1 MIIGV
6 ALIRAFSL
14 GQSLCEGKAGRMF
27 EAASLCCQRMFRNIV
42 LKENPLDLASKTQLV
57 PSSQAIIIKKL
68 QILLLFANFYKLF
81 VIYNYAGCFCVYFY

>member
-1 MIIGV
+1 
-6 ALIRAFSL
+6 
-14 GQSLCEGKAGRMF
+14 
-27 EAASLCCQRMFRNIV
+27 MFRNIV